1 MSKAA
6 FSLPADVPE
15 APKNC
20 TISAPINNFHLL
32 ECSPGANGNLPPQL
46 FHLEVYAYLDRRKRE
61 PANEQITASGE
72 QQSSI
77 SLNENHPSSQLDA
90 PDNQYPGELFGRI
103 NGEWKADGE
112 ASKAGGELKQP
123 NGHKS
128 RPFVKIKSGEH
139 SSNSQEANLDTNHEP
154 NQEINYDKNHANGN
168 HKINFHSVQEENGKH
183 PDYNQY
189 DDYPNTVRPTGQL
202 MLIANYT
209 EYSYPTFVLSLTN
222 MNLSG
227 LNLHKLSSIDTLH
240 LMIYS
245 SNHKGRSG
253 QISLDFSI
261 GNQTSQL
268 KHLFALQK
276 NGKESS
282 SEFLGSIT
290 LFELPNLNF
299 PRNLW
304 IRSNLLRKWLKI
316 LSF

>member
-1 MSKAA
+1 MISKST
-6 FSLPADVPE
+6 FSSPHTDVPE

-46 FHLEVYAYLDRRKRE
+46 FHLEVYAYLDRRK
-61 PANEQITASGE
+61 PALTNEQTTASGE
-72 QQSSI
+72 QPSSI
-77 SLNENHPSSQLDA
+77 LLNENHREPAD
-90 PDNQYPGELFGRI
+90 EFGRT

-112 ASKAGGELKQP
+112 ASKAAGELKQP

-154 NQEINYDKNHANGN
+154 NQEINYDKNRASGN
-168 HKINFHSVQEENGKH
+168 HKINFHSVPDEKH

-189 DDYPNTVRPTGQL
+189 DDYPAVRPTGQL

-209 EYSYPTFVLSLTN
+209 EYSYPTFVLSLINMVN
-222 MNLSG
+222 MNLTG
-227 LNLHKLSSIDTLH
+227 LDLQKLAGIDTLH

-245 SNHKGRSG
+245 SNHKGRSSK
-253 QISLDFSI
+253 ISLDFSI

-268 KHLFALQK
+268 KHLFAQQK
-276 NGKESS
+276 NGHGGS
-282 SEFLGSIT
+282 SEFR
-290 LFELPNLNF
+290 F
-299 PRNLW
+299 
-304 IRSNLLRKWLKI
+304 
-316 LSF
+316 LSFCEFRKESLEMIQMLPH